1 MKDIYIFGASGY
13 AKETA
18 LLIEEMG
25 EYRLRGFVDKDCIEG
40 GETEVNHISYPILS
54 EEGFLFDLQKGTT
67 GGYYLYSQ

>member
-25 EYRLRGFVDKDCIEG
+25 EYRLRGFVDKDIEVR
-40 GETEVNHISYPILS
+40 ETEVNGISYPILS
-54 EEGFLFDLQKGTT
+54 EEAF
-67 GGYYLYSQ
+67 YSACEKERQEARG